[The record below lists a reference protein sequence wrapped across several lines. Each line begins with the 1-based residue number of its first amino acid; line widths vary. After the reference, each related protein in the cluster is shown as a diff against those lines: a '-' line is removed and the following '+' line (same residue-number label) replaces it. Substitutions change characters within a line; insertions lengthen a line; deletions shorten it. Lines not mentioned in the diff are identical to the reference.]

1 MAFIVKAIVIG
12 SRARKCCV
20 MTTSY
25 CDLVFAC
32 SALWFG
38 CCSFAS

>member
-1 MAFIVKAIVIG
+1 MAFIVKAIVLG
-12 SRARKCCV
+12 GRARKCCV
-20 MTTSY
+20 MKTSY
-25 CDLVFAC
+25 CDLVFGC